1 MNIVVLHNAVS
12 AEDSPEDQDTLVQV
26 SGISAAL
33 HRLGHCP
40 TALPCTLDLAAA
52 KQALVDQ
59 DPDLVFNLVESL
71 GGSDSLAHLASALLD
86 ALRLPY
92 TGSRTEALFTT
103 NHKLMA
109 KRTMRQAGLPTPAWL
124 DVSGTRSVPQTLEP
138 PCIIKAVWE
147 HGSRGL
153 NDENVIFEGDTTM
166 VRERLEEF
174 MACSGRPHFAEQF
187 IDGREFNVPLLDG
200 PDGPQVLPPGEM
212 DFSTFP
218 EGKPRIIGHRAKW
231 HEASFEYNN
240 TPRSFHVREH
250 DRHLFEHLRRLAIE
264 CWHLFDLR
272 GYVRVDFR
280 VDGADQPWILEVN
293 ANPCLSP
300 DAGYAAAVEEA
311 GVGYDEAIQRI
322 VDGGAG
328 AARKRRTGAG
338 ARVDGVVVRRNNR
351 SAVPA
356 TSWPVEAMPEPRV
369 ACSGLHLRCRCMV
382 KAARRRFHVKVCRL
396 KRR

>member
-147 HGSRGL
+147 HGSRA
-153 NDENVIFEGDTTM
+153 
-166 VRERLEEF
+166 ERRKRDF
-174 MACSGRPHFAEQF
+174 RGRY
-187 IDGREFNVPLLDG
+187 DDG
-200 PDGPQVLPPGEM
+200 P
-212 DFSTFP
+212 
-218 EGKPRIIGHRAKW
+218 
-231 HEASFEYNN
+231 
-240 TPRSFHVREH
+240 
-250 DRHLFEHLRRLAIE
+250 
-264 CWHLFDLR
+264 
-272 GYVRVDFR
+272 
-280 VDGADQPWILEVN
+280 
-293 ANPCLSP
+293 
-300 DAGYAAAVEEA
+300 
-311 GVGYDEAIQRI
+311 
-322 VDGGAG
+322 G
-328 AARKRRTGAG
+328 AAGG
-338 ARVDGVVVRRNNR
+338 IH
-351 SAVPA
+351 
-356 TSWPVEAMPEPRV
+356 
-369 ACSGLHLRCRCMV
+369 GL
-382 KAARRRFHVKVCRL
+382 
-396 KRR
+396 